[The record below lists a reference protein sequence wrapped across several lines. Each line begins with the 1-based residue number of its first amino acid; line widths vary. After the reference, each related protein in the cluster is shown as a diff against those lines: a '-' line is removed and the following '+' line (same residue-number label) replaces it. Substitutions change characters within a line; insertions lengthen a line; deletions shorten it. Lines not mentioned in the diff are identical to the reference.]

1 MDFAQSS
8 LLGASRKTICPLNQP
23 LNPFQHQKK
32 ENLQRSEI
40 WQWQSKEKTK
50 YVITDQSQR
59 NLWFFY
65 IPDNLLS
72 KHMFK
77 NLVFKL
83 LNCVK
88 VRNIWP
94 KWIGGWYH
102 IRLSY
107 LESHQSHKSCV
118 TFVSTVLTKWF
129 DIDLISN
136 AMLSHPYDKYLWSAY
151 NCHDPQYNRRCAMIR
166 DIWSVTERW

>member
-1 MDFAQSS
+1 M
-8 LLGASRKTICPLNQP
+8 RIPLNGFDGCCSILAARRLQKNNLPAQP
-23 LNPFQHQKK
+23 TAQPFPTSTTTK
-32 ENLQRSEI
+32 NLQRSEM

-50 YVITDQSQR
+50 YVITHQSQR

-72 KHMFK
+72 KRYKTAHMFK

-88 VRNIWP
+88 VWNIWP

-118 TFVSTVLTKWF
+118 TFVSTALTKLF

-136 AMLSHPYDKYLWSAY
+136 AMLSYPYDKYL
-151 NCHDPQYNRRCAMIR
+151 
-166 DIWSVTERW
+166 